1 VRHPVA
7 GDVAWGRSP
16 RSGDEAGKYRSADW
30 WPGTTQ
36 SYEDMDRVA
45 LPVMTV
51 TVE

>member
-1 VRHPVA
+1 VM
-7 GDVAWGRSP
+7 SP
-16 RSGDEAGKYRSADW
+16 GAAVHGSGDEAGKYRSADW